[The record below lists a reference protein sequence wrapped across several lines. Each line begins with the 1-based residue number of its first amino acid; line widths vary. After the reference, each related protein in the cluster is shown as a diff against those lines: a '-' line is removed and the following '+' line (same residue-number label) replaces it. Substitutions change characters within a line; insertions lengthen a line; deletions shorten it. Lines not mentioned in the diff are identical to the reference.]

1 MKLTEMPGTD
11 LTFKPLA
18 LGTAEFGSAVS
29 EEESFRIIDRFVAAG
44 GTWIDTARVYADWLP
59 GGHGKSEHTV
69 GKWLK
74 KSGIRNQVLI
84 STKGGHPRLETMK
97 VSRLSE
103 AEIRSDA
110 EESLLCLGVDT
121 IDMYWLHRDDE
132 SIPVMELLGPLNR
145 LVKEGKIRYFG
156 CSNWRPHRI
165 REAAEAAAAHGVQAF
180 SASQIQWSLADINDG
195 SIEDTTTVELEKEA
209 YELHQQTGLGLFAFT
224 PQAKGFFQ
232 KLHAGG
238 PDTLK
243 DTVRRMFYN
252 ETNLA
257 RMRRVEE
264 LAGQLKVS
272 VSSIVLGYLINQP
285 FTVIPVVGASSL
297 AQIEDAL
304 PSLEVKLTPSQV
316 NYLERG

>member
-29 EEESFRIIDRFVAAG
+29 EEESFRIIDRFVEAG

-69 GKWLK
+69 GRWLK
-74 KSGIRNQVLI
+74 KSGLRNQVLI
-84 STKGGHPRLETMK
+84 STKGGHPRLETMH

-103 AEIRSDA
+103 TEIRSDA
-110 EESLLCLGVDT
+110 EESLRSLGVDT

-132 SIPVMELLGPLNR
+132 SIPVMDVLGPLGR
-145 LVKEGKIRYFG
+145 LVEEGKIRYFG
-156 CSNWRPHRI
+156 CSNWRPYRI

-180 SASQIQWSLADINDG
+180 SASQIQWSLADINEG
-195 SIEDTTTVELEKEA
+195 SIEDTTTAELDKEA
-209 YELHQQTGLGLFAFT
+209 YELHKQTGLSLFAFT

-232 KLHAGG
+232 KLNAGG

-243 DTVRRMFYN
+243 DTVRKIFYN
-252 ETNLA
+252 EINLG
-257 RMRRVEE
+257 RMNRVAE

-272 VSSIVLGYLINQP
+272 VSSIVLSYLISQP
-285 FTVIPVVGASSL
+285 FTVIPVVGTSSFS
-297 AQIEDAL
+297 QIEETL
-304 PSLEVKLTPSQV
+304 ESLEVRLTPSQV
-316 NYLERG
+316 KYLERG